1 MNRFTS
7 IDELRTFLRKDRSEV
22 SLCPVRFINV
32 DSMEMWVSV
41 KKLLLSMSKSH
52 ICLSSF
58 CSQDDTTPNMRRF
71 AASIKN
77 ITASVC
83 VSPLSEFLR
92 VNPDIAK
99 STINDILA
107 KDYPGN
113 SDGKLRIYIPMY
125 RMKSILQ
132 TIPNSDPRK
141 KDCILMLTTGEDTDY
156 SLTVIQNNL
165 QVSIAGN
172 EIFGFKQYLQYW
184 EQNPDKPLILHTEN
198 AIHYSKRVFFDNV
211 RVIVTAFNL
220 LSAYYNLPTIYSEAD
235 GTEKLWNQLA
245 QIVASEQTFEDACCH
260 EFLINKYS
268 SRLFEKWTSFTG
280 FQKWLL
286 WMWARAKQPADY
298 LGQCINNSKCVDQ
311 FVELVY
317 TQITNLVGDAHFGNL
332 YAERN
337 ELIKRMQVDVPAS
350 FWRAADRFDTLD
362 RLRVLSD
369 NTASEREAIFN
380 LLKEIPG
387 ADRSEA
393 ISILK
398 SSYPSLGVYLDSAAG
413 NFIEDLPDDI
423 SDYFAQYRWYKA
435 ANVLPVEFVDQ
446 VKMFASQK
454 GAPVYALKSRNLI
467 VSEEYD
473 ENSAII
479 FSDGLGVEYVNYIY
493 SILSSLKNDGYTIRL
508 RAGYCNLPST
518 TAINKDFLS
527 GRRVAAELL
536 DPDEMKHGSSP
547 YPKAIE
553 NELSFLDSLKEK
565 IRNAFSPS
573 ISRVILTTD
582 HGTSRMAVLV
592 RSTEFDLKIPAKGHA
607 IYKYGRYCEGIDM
620 ADELPTAIEYNGK
633 LIFADYTRFEQKGAP
648 IDETHGGAS
657 LEEWLVPIIVIE
669 KSGERKA
676 KLSITIIPPAGQLRP
691 DSMTKKVTVKFS
703 LESYDGNDVSV
714 RIHGKKTVCKKAD
727 THYEFEYLPIKE
739 ESEIEA
745 IVYAGSNNVGKFK
758 FFVKQG
764 ISQNKMFD
772 LL

>member
-7 IDELRTFLRKDRSEV
+7 IDELRVFLRKDRNEV

-32 DSMEMWVSV
+32 DSMEMWVYV
-41 KKLLLSMSKSH
+41 KKLLLSMSKRH

-71 AASIKN
+71 ATNIKN

-99 STINDILA
+99 STIKDILA
-107 KDYPGN
+107 REYPGN

-132 TIPNSDPRK
+132 TFPNSDPRK

-165 QVSIAGN
+165 QVSIVGN
-172 EIFGFKQYLQYW
+172 EISGFKQYLQYW

-198 AIHYSKRVFFDNV
+198 AIHYSNRVFFDNV
-211 RVIVTAFNL
+211 RVIVTAFDL
-220 LSAYYNLPTIYSEAD
+220 LSAYYHLPTMYCEAD
-235 GTEKLWNQLA
+235 GTDKLWNQLA
-245 QIVASEQTFEDACCH
+245 QIVSSEQTFENACCH

-268 SRLFEKWTSFTG
+268 SRLFEKWSSFNW

-286 WMWARAKQPADY
+286 WLWARAKQPTGY
-298 LGQCINNSKCVDQ
+298 LGQCINNSKCVDE
-311 FVELVY
+311 FVELIY
-317 TQITNLVGDAHFGNL
+317 TQITNLVGNAHFGNL
-332 YAERN
+332 YAERKD
-337 ELIKRMQVDVPAS
+337 LIKKMQVDVPSS
-350 FWRAADRFDTLD
+350 FWSATNRFAILD
-362 RLRVLSD
+362 RLRILSD

-398 SSYPSLGVYLDSAAG
+398 SSYSSLGIYLDSSEEG
-413 NFIEDLPDDI
+413 FIEDLPDDI
-423 SDYFAQYRWYKA
+423 SDYFTQYRWYKA
-435 ANVLPVEFVDQ
+435 ANVLPVEFIDQ
-446 VKMFASQK
+446 VKLFASQK

-473 ENSAII
+473 ENTAII
-479 FSDGLGVEYVNYIY
+479 FSDGLGVEYVNYLCT
-493 SILSSLKNDGYTIRL
+493 ILSSLKNDGYTIRP

-518 TAINKDFLS
+518 TAINKDFLN
-527 GRRVAAELL
+527 GRRVAVELL
-536 DPDEMKHGSSP
+536 DPDEMKHGSNP
-547 YPKAIE
+547 YPKTIE

-565 IRNAFSPS
+565 IKTVFSPS

-592 RSTEFDLKIPAKGHA
+592 RLTESDLKVPAKGHA
-607 IYKYGRYCEGIDM
+607 IYKYGRYCEGTDM

-657 LEEWLVPIIVIE
+657 MEEWIVPVIVIE
-669 KSGERKA
+669 KGVERKA
-676 KLSITIIPPAGQLRP
+676 KLSISIIPPVGELRP
-691 DSMTKKVTVKFS
+691 DSMTKAVTVKFA
-703 LESYDGNDVSV
+703 LESYDNNDVSV
-714 RIHGKKTVCKKAD
+714 RIHGKKIVCKKTD
-727 THYEFEYLPIKE
+727 THYEFKYLPIKE

-745 IVYAGSNNVGKFK
+745 IVYAGSTNIGKFK
-758 FFVKQG
+758 FFIKQG